1 VEYFYKYGTTDT
13 VTADTLTADTLI
25 QEIFNFPARRQRAVK
40 CKMALTSQ
48 QRGWCVLEFHK
59 TNSVVTVQRAF
70 KRKFNV
76 DPPTNKSILK
86 WHRNFIERGC
96 ICDQRKGH
104 SGWPSVSEQLSTR
117 SRRILL
123 QRVRSELDYR
133 IDFCRVTRGGHIE
146 CVWYH
151 MKLYQFMQL

>member
-1 VEYFYKYGTTDT
+1 LISSSYKIKIREYFYKYG
-13 VTADTLTADTLI
+13 TADTLI

-48 QRGWCVLEFHK
+48 QRGWCVLKFNK
-59 TNSVVTVQRAF
+59 PNSVVSVQRAF

-76 DPPTNKSILK
+76 DPPIKKFILK

-104 SGWPSVSEQLSTR
+104 SGRPSVSEQLSTR
-117 SRRILL
+117 SRLTC
-123 QRVRSELDYR
+123 
-133 IDFCRVTRGGHIE
+133 CRESGPS
-146 CVWYH
+146 
-151 MKLYQFMQL
+151 